1 MGRGKPSKPVTLS
14 VIPVNPSSPA
24 VVSGNE
30 DETEEMSRLV
40 ENIRI
45 VSEQM
50 KQDVKSNPKIPSGL
64 CESLLNDLESLNSV
78 SNPQRMHVCYVVG
91 STCAGKSNLINK
103 ISNTNKCKVSDM
115 LDAGTRT
122 FEIVCAKEVN
132 TVFVD
137 TIGFGSEL
145 DDSDLVRTFEKQ
157 QNLDGLPDSILL
169 VVTQEQLRN
178 RASLKNVIDYINKV
192 VRRVRNVRHN
202 TSVPIICVLN
212 KIDLCFP
219 DGLSDSEDCRQ
230 KIAKLMEHALKIVN
244 QFLKTKATLCV
255 VTSTTKNYGIEE
267 LRCSINAQSPL
278 HAQMI
283 NNDLEYMRKHR
294 WIIANKIIAGFS
306 TASAAVSLLP
316 IADIFIVTILQ
327 YWMYR
332 MLACL
337 STDPNRT
344 PDTFDKEHAIAT
356 RMTFVVRA
364 GASIVGAIFQ
374 LSLIGYFVGSGVCVT
389 AAASSTAALGWTS
402 YYYFIG
408 ETSPEEHE
416 ECK

>member
-1 MGRGKPSKPVTLS
+1 MGNKPSKPPTSS
-14 VIPVNPSSPA
+14 VISVNASSLA
-24 VVSGNE
+24 VVCGNDDKIAHTTKLIE
-30 DETEEMSRLV
+30 NMQVVLGQMKEAVNGNRLV
-40 ENIRI
+40 PNRLFRKLF
-45 VSEQM
+45 S
-50 KQDVKSNPKIPSGL
+50 
-64 CESLLNDLESLNSV
+64 DLESLCDIL
-78 SNPQRMHVCYVVG
+78 NPQRMHVCYVLG
-91 STCAGKSNLINK
+91 STCVGKSSLISK

-137 TIGFGSEL
+137 TIGFGSKL

-169 VVTQEQLRN
+169 VVTPEQLRN
-178 RASLKNVIDYINKV
+178 RASLKNVIDNINKV
-192 VRRVRNVRHN
+192 VRRVRNVGHN

-255 VTSTTKNYGIEE
+255 ATSTTKNYGIEE

-283 NNDLEYMRKHR
+283 DNNLDYTSKH
-294 WIIANKIIAGFS
+294 
-306 TASAAVSLLP
+306 
-316 IADIFIVTILQ
+316 Q
-327 YWMYR
+327 
-332 MLACL
+332 
-337 STDPNRT
+337 
-344 PDTFDKEHAIAT
+344 
-356 RMTFVVRA
+356 
-364 GASIVGAIFQ
+364 
-374 LSLIGYFVGSGVCVT
+374 
-389 AAASSTAALGWTS
+389 
-402 YYYFIG
+402 
-408 ETSPEEHE
+408 
-416 ECK
+416 